1 MQQNLQRP
9 KSNNAVPSFS
19 IPRECYLAWNFLSD
33 LEKYYPDFEY
43 WFFKTVC
50 LDLDTGRRNIIVKK
64 SGDQIIAVAILKKY
78 AEEKKICTFRVS
90 EDAKRNGVGTEL
102 MLESLE
108 WLKSS
113 QPLIT
118 VNEEHASEFEGFLR
132 KFHFQKNAKINSLYR
147 HNKKEI
153 IYNGNRSFPPAKKQ
167 GKFRTQQSLCSV
179 H

>member
-9 KSNNAVPSFS
+9 KSGNALPTLS
-19 IPRECYLAWNFLSD
+19 IPRECYLAWEFLSD
-33 LEKYYPDFEY
+33 LDKYYPDFEY

-50 LDLDTGRRNIIVKK
+50 LDLSTGRRNIVVKK

-90 EDAKRNGVGTEL
+90 EHAKRNGFGTEL

-108 WLKSS
+108 WLKCN

-118 VNEEHASEFEGFLR
+118 VNQENAPEFEKFLT
-132 KFHFQKNAKINSLYR
+132 KFHFQKTNMLTGLYR
-147 HNKKEI
+147 PNKKEI
-153 IYNGNRSFPPAKKQ
+153 IYNAPYKI
-167 GKFRTQQSLCSV
+167 QQST
-179 H
+179 